1 METQSYK
8 NLETAESSLLIW
20 AIKELPWLCVLP
32 KVTLQI
38 KSHTDIHNK
47 DFWQSVH
54 MVLNNIQLFQ
64 VVESLKVLKG
74 KAIH

>member
-1 METQSYK
+1 M
-8 NLETAESSLLIW
+8 
-20 AIKELPWLCVLP
+20 
-32 KVTLQI
+32 QI
-38 KSHTDIHNK
+38 KSHTETHIK